1 MKKKCLYIG
10 IIICAM
16 VVIAIYS
23 ISLCG
28 DDKGFRVVEIG
39 KIDGIPISGPMKW
52 APSSDKI
59 AFISNSNLVVAD
71 TLGKKIAEFS
81 TEFTPRRFE
90 WLSDKE
96 IVYFERLM
104 SKSIAQIRLI
114 RCDISTGQSTIIEE
128 FKTKKPL
135 ARGINEGEFEGPY
148 LTIQGN
154 LYYFMY
160 RSGNKIP
167 TIPQS
172 RFFEIA
178 KYEENYIYRQNAN
191 GLYLLR
197 TDLKDSVYAFESGY
211 ADTVKS
217 LKQKYIVRDGLLTN
231 IIDSTAIFLDT
242 FPFVREIKQKYQAC
256 SFSGEQI
263 NPARPELLFS
273 YYCDIDEY
281 NSADYLFLLD
291 MNSNIC
297 VDLPKKVNEEYC
309 QEGQFSPDGRL
320 IAMYC
325 SGKGYIL
332 IREEI

>member
-135 ARGINEGEFEGPY
+135 ARHGPGC
-148 LTIQGN
+148 LDSLAAWLRWI
-154 LYYFMY
+154 
-160 RSGNKIP
+160 
-167 TIPQS
+167 
-172 RFFEIA
+172 RF
-178 KYEENYIYRQNAN
+178 
-191 GLYLLR
+191 L
-197 TDLKDSVYAFESGY
+197 SS
-211 ADTVKS
+211 
-217 LKQKYIVRDGLLTN
+217 
-231 IIDSTAIFLDT
+231 
-242 FPFVREIKQKYQAC
+242 
-256 SFSGEQI
+256 
-263 NPARPELLFS
+263 
-273 YYCDIDEY
+273 
-281 NSADYLFLLD
+281 
-291 MNSNIC
+291 
-297 VDLPKKVNEEYC
+297 
-309 QEGQFSPDGRL
+309 GRL
-320 IAMYC
+320 GLKIC
-325 SGKGYIL
+325 FNRCHVKQG
-332 IREEI
+332 